1 MTADQPAQSALP
13 DPAPRGSA
21 LLRAVEVME
30 ALRAPDGD
38 AWTHRQTHAS
48 LARYLL
54 EESHEV
60 LEVIDA
66 PQEHGPT
73 ALVDELGDLLFQIL
87 FHARIGQ
94 EQEPAW
100 DVDDVARSFVAKME
114 RRNPHIFGEDREG
127 ALRDRDDVEEIIAQW
142 HAVKAAERKASG
154 APEKGWFDGIP
165 AGLPSLQA
173 AAKAVHRA
181 RSAGR
186 LDELLESADDAST
199 AMTAE
204 DAAASEGAPD
214 PAPGGITGA
223 DRGADVG
230 RALLDLVVAAESRDV
245 DPESALRA
253 LLARMRTTP
262 GATPQEPEPS
272 DVPGDC
278 T

>member
-1 MTADQPAQSALP
+1 MTTPEPASASQGAPGDQTQAEPRTEAS
-13 DPAPRGSA
+13 PRGSA

-38 AWTHRQTHAS
+38 AWTHQQTHAS

-54 EESHEV
+54 EETHEV

-66 PQEHGPT
+66 PDAHGPT
-73 ALVDELGDLLFQIL
+73 ALTDELGDLLFQIL

-94 EQEPAW
+94 EQDPAW
-100 DVDDVARSFVAKME
+100 DVDDVALSFVAKME
-114 RRNPHIFGEDREG
+114 RRNPHIFGDQRDQALHDRG
-127 ALRDRDDVEEIIAQW
+127 DVEEIIAQW
-142 HAVKAAERKASG
+142 HAVKAAERAAAGSQ
-154 APEKGWFDGIP
+154 EKGWFDSIP
-165 AGLPSLQA
+165 GGLPSLQT

-186 LDELLESADDAST
+186 LNELLEQADQQADA
-199 AMTAE
+199 ADAE
-204 DAAASEGAPD
+204 DWGSD
-214 PAPGGITGA
+214 I
-223 DRGADVG
+223 G

-253 LLARMRTTP
+253 LLARM
-262 GATPQEPEPS
+262 GAGGSQPRREPARDQDPT
-272 DVPGDC
+272 DVPGEC